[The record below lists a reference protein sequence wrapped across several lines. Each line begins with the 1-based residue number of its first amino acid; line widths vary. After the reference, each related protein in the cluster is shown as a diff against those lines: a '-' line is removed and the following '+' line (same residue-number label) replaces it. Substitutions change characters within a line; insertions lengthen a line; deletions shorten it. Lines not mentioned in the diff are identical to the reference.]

1 MKPLVEFFSEKVDGV
16 EYLNVGLKWIPA
28 EGRDATTESPDIQ
41 RAVLGAFEGEV
52 SQEAMVIIKG
62 LVEQAV
68 MYVLGI
74 DNE

>member
-1 MKPLVEFFSEKVDGV
+1 MKPEVEFFSEKIDGV
-16 EYLNVGLKWIPA
+16 EYLNVGLKWLN
-28 EGRDATTESPDIQ
+28 EKGEQ
-41 RAVLGAFEGEV
+41 RAVLGAFEGDV

-74 DNE
+74 EDE